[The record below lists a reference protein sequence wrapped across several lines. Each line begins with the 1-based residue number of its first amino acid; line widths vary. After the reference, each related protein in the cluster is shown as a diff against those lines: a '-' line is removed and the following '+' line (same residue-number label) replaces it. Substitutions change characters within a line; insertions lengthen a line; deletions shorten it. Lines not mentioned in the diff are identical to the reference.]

1 MARDQ
6 AAKRAR
12 RKVLWARA
20 IAHLGGVCVQCGATA
35 NLEFDHVD
43 PATKTATLH
52 ALVRQDSWRK
62 MEAELAKCQLLCK
75 PCHIAKG
82 TAEGDFRPK
91 LTHLQKMVVRM
102 LYLRGHRVFGASA
115 LGRAYGTQAKCIP

>member
-6 AAKRAR
+6 ATKRAR
-12 RKVLWARA
+12 RRVLWARA
-20 IAHLGGVCVQCGATA
+20 VAHLGGCCVVCGSTSA
-35 NLEFDHVD
+35 LEFDHID

-62 MEAELAKCQLLCK
+62 MEAELGKCQLLCK
-75 PCHIAKG
+75 PCHIRKG

-91 LTHLQKMVVRM
+91 LTPVQRQAVRM
-102 LYLRGHRVFGASA
+102 LYLKGSRVFGASA